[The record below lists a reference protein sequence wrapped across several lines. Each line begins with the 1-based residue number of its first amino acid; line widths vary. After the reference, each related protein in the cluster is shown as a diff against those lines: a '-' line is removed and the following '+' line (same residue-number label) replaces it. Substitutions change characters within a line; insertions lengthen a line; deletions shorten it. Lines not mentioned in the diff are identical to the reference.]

1 MNNIVIGQYIHGD
14 SWIYKLDPRIKIS
27 LLVIIMVATFL
38 LKNVYLMSGMFVVMI
53 TMFLTTGVPFLKMI
67 RGLKPL
73 LFLLTFTFLIQVFTL
88 KTGTLIYQTPM
99 YLGPLSIFAIVVLTT
114 LYTIFKKRFKFRIL
128 LFFLWIFLIF
138 FVQKILPSSLIN
150 LTDHVYQ
157 FEMYADGV
165 LQTSFLVLRI
175 LIIIIL
181 SSLLTFTTMPT
192 DITNGLES
200 LLKPLKVIKFPS
212 GELATMLSLTLR
224 FIPSLLEE
232 TNKIMKAQASRGV
245 EFSESKLKKKLTQI
259 ISLLIPIFVIS
270 FKRAEDLAN
279 AMEVRGYIVG
289 GTRTKVDIMKLK
301 SLDFIALFIGLSLLS
316 IAILFRVGVINV
328 PL

>member
-1 MNNIVIGQYIHGD
+1 MNNIVIGQYIHGK
-14 SWIYKLDPRIKIS
+14 SWIYKIDPRIKIS
-27 LLVIIMVATFL
+27 LMLIIMIATFL
-38 LKNVYLMSGMFVVMI
+38 LKNVYLMSGMFVIMI

-73 LFLLTFTFLIQVFTL
+73 LFLLTFTFVIQIFTL
-88 KTGTLIYQTPM
+88 KTGTLLYETTM
-99 YLGPLSIFAIVVLTT
+99 YLGPLSIFAMLVITI
-114 LYTIFKKRFKFRIL
+114 LYTLFKKRFKYRVI
-128 LFFLWIFLIF
+128 LFFLWVFLMF
-138 FVQKILPSSLIN
+138 YVQKILPSSYLN
-150 LTDHVYQ
+150 LKDFNYQ
-157 FEMYADGV
+157 FAMYSDGV
-165 LQTSFLVLRI
+165 FQTTFLILRI

-200 LLKPLKVIKFPS
+200 LLRPLKVVKFPV

-245 EFSESKLKKKLTQI
+245 EFSESKLRKKLTQI

-289 GTRTKVDIMKLK
+289 GTRTKVDVMKIK
-301 SLDFIALFIGLSLLS
+301 YFDFIALFISLSILT
-316 IAILFRVGVINV
+316 IAILFRVGVLNV
-328 PL
+328 